1 MATRRVPG
9 PVITPSPPSLP
20 DKADLFN
27 TGRALIKLPNTGA
40 EATDT
45 PNPKFVSAPPKRLLR
60 CPTRHSCQP
69 QRCQGL
75 ESCRRRG
82 AAACS
87 VCMHAERRRQAMPVC
102 HTVCLWRALVFL
114 AAGTE
119 RAAADLSGSLPPAD
133 ACAMHV
139 PRPHQLKAAILD
151 STILDGIR

>member
-1 MATRRVPG
+1 MIVLTSPMVVLTSHMATRRVPG
-9 PVITPSPPSLP
+9 PVTTPLVTPSPPSLP

-45 PNPKFVSAPPKRLLR
+45 PNPKFVSAPPTRLPR

-69 QRCQGL
+69 QRGQGL

-87 VCMHAERRRQAMPVC
+87 LCMHAERRRQAMPVC
-102 HTVCLWRALVFL
+102 HTVCLWRALVFS

-119 RAAADLSGSLPPAD
+119 RGGSGSQWVPPA
-133 ACAMHV
+133 
-139 PRPHQLKAAILD
+139 
-151 STILDGIR
+151 S